1 MPVDVIYG
9 RTPRE
14 EVPSCPHE
22 YVEWVRDAMGVAHTF
37 AREQSRKTAER
48 QKTYYDIKAES
59 RKYKKGDWVWYF
71 YPPVASRKLARGWT
85 GPFMITQVLSDINYK
100 IQETPSSKPCIV
112 HIDQIKTF
120 EGDPPYKIWLSSEEV
135 DTEIGVSELPE
146 TVTQTSEDS
155 VITVEGNDKEIND
168 RQVREDEAASNI
180 EPEVKED
187 VEGNRLDKPE
197 VMPRRSKRER
207 KPRILIDV

>member
-1 MPVDVIYG
+1 MV
-9 RTPRE
+9 
-14 EVPSCPHE
+14 
-22 YVEWVRDAMGVAHTF
+22 F
-37 AREQSRKTAER
+37 
-48 QKTYYDIKAES
+48 
-59 RKYKKGDWVWYF
+59 
-71 YPPVASRKLARGWT
+71 L
-85 GPFMITQVLSDINYK
+85 
-100 IQETPSSKPCIV
+100 
-112 HIDQIKTF
+112 
-120 EGDPPYKIWLSSEEV
+120 WLSSEEV

-155 VITVEGNDKEIND
+155 VITLEGNNKEIND

-180 EPEVKED
+180 EPEVIED